1 MRLIGVEES
10 FRYNVGAGEDPGVD
24 RSLRTLRAL
33 HRHAATYLDE
43 RIRELHEASAADGR
57 GLVVC
62 VTSDHG
68 DAFGEHHAVFHGIT
82 LDEPILHIPL
92 VLSGDG
98 IPDTV
103 RSDTVGLRQVYAT
116 LLSAAGAEVP
126 GDVAPS
132 LLEDAGPGPST
143 VVAERDSDPAP
154 AGASPLARERLG
166 RLRAVYRDP
175 YKLVVSPAGSRLFDL
190 SADPG
195 EETDLAPTESALV
208 AELTAALPPWPEAGE
223 EPEGPPAG
231 EVSLSVQE
239 QDEIARQLAAL
250 GYLE

>member
-1 MRLIGVEES
+1 MRLTDPQISHRVNLGLL
-10 FRYNVGAGEDPGVD
+10 DPGPHL
-24 RSLRTLRAL
+24 REELRTLRAL

-43 RIRELHEASAADGR
+43 RIRELHELSAADGR

-92 VLSGDG
+92 VLAGEG
-98 IPDTV
+98 IPAAV
-103 RSDTVGLRQVYAT
+103 RRDTVGLRQVYAT

-126 GDVAPS
+126 GDAAPS
-132 LLEDAGPGPST
+132 LLGEAPAT
-143 VVAERDSDPAP
+143 VVSERDLIDSPARLS
-154 AGASPLARERLG
+154 GSPLARERLG

-175 YKLVVSPAGSRLFDL
+175 YKLVVSPAGNRLFDL
-190 SADPG
+190 SSDPG
-195 EETDLAPTESALV
+195 EETDLAPTEPALV
-208 AELTAALPPWPEAGE
+208 AELAAALPPWPEAGE
-223 EPEGPPAG
+223 EPQGPPPG
-231 EVSLSVQE
+231 ELSLSVEE